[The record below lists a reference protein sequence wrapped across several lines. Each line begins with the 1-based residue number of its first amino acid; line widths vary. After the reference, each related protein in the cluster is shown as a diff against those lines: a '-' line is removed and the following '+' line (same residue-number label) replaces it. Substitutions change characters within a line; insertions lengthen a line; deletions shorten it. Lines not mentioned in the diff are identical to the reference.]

1 MIQVYYNVHIK
12 TSVQQAVARPDPGVW
27 FLYATLFVEQR
38 CSQGEFVSPA
48 SPWSVTSV
56 TPTPLRLKL
65 KGPLP
70 TGQSQ
75 VRSLPP
81 HAEN

>member
-27 FLYATLFVEQR
+27 FLYATLVEQR
-38 CSQGEFVSPA
+38 CSQGEFVSLAAPR
-48 SPWSVTSV
+48 SVTSV

-65 KGPLP
+65 KCPLP

-81 HAEN
+81 HTEN